1 MENNCNFKP
10 FDKVLVRYDDQ
21 HVWQIDFF
29 SHYVRG
35 VECPYKCL
43 TRDFNQCI
51 PYNGNEH
58 LIDTTNEPS
67 LPTHSQTQ
75 TKETMW
81 KPKSDGENFPF
92 RCYSSVWKN
101 CIPYDGNE
109 RLLGTAD
116 TPERYD
122 PNKNTLF
129 GVRLKTGYVLEFED
143 NIGILFPTANGF
155 AVSYTRGCWQTLDG
169 VEKDSIVKIY
179 GIAKCSLLR
188 SGEVLWERPQKQTFT
203 KAEIAEKFG
212 MDVQDFEIIDEKNE

>member
-1 MENNCNFKP
+1 MENYCNFKP

-67 LPTHSQTQ
+67 LPKQTEQSQTQ

-81 KPKSDGENFPF
+81 KPKNEEIVFSLKVTKDFRFTSTKLEWANNDKVLQIALEQGVIFRYADEALELCRKINYLIDNFKNSEN
-92 RCYSSVWKN
+92 
-101 CIPYDGNE
+101 
-109 RLLGTAD
+109 
-116 TPERYD
+116 
-122 PNKNTLF
+122 
-129 GVRLKTGYVLEFED
+129 
-143 NIGILFPTANGF
+143 
-155 AVSYTRGCWQTLDG
+155 
-169 VEKDSIVKIY
+169 EK
-179 GIAKCSLLR
+179 
-188 SGEVLWERPQKQTFT
+188 
-203 KAEIAEKFG
+203 
-212 MDVQDFEIIDEKNE
+212 

>member
-67 LPTHSQTQ
+67 LPKQSQTQ

-81 KPKSDGENFPF
+81 KPKNEEIVFSLKVTKDFRFTSTKLEWANNDKVLQRALEQGIIFRYADEALELCRKINYLIDNF
-92 RCYSSVWKN
+92 KN
-101 CIPYDGNE
+101 FGN
-109 RLLGTAD
+109 
-116 TPERYD
+116 
-122 PNKNTLF
+122 
-129 GVRLKTGYVLEFED
+129 
-143 NIGILFPTANGF
+143 
-155 AVSYTRGCWQTLDG
+155 
-169 VEKDSIVKIY
+169 
-179 GIAKCSLLR
+179 AK
-188 SGEVLWERPQKQTFT
+188 
-203 KAEIAEKFG
+203 
-212 MDVQDFEIIDEKNE
+212 